1 MKTTNLKTPPFLRPG
16 ATIGITAPSFGCT
29 IEPYISRFKEAC
41 RHFEQLG
48 YKLKIGDTVYK
59 SDGIGISTD
68 PRVAARELC
77 DFYCDPAVDAIISA
91 GGGEL
96 MCETLSYVD
105 FDRLRSA
112 PAKWFMGYSDNTNFI
127 FPLVTG
133 CGVKAIYG
141 SNISGFGKP
150 WEEPEEDTL
159 ALLEGR
165 KNEFWGY
172 DMFQRPEDG
181 TEAKEIDPLSPYVL
195 KEKKVLKITV
205 PKALVGPLSMSGVLI
220 GGCLDVL
227 TNLCGTRFDFV
238 NQFNKENDRV
248 IWILEACDLS
258 PMGIRRAMWNLK
270 EAGWFEKATGFVI
283 GRPLAAWGQKT
294 MGVDQYNA
302 VTDIVGELNVP
313 IIFDVDVGHIAPDIP
328 LVMGAQACVKVEEG
342 NISVGLISNLR
353 Y

>member
-159 ALLEGR
+159 ALLEDLHYYTFDR
-165 KNEFWGY
+165 K
-172 DMFQRPEDG
+172 
-181 TEAKEIDPLSPYVL
+181 
-195 KEKKVLKITV
+195 KI
-205 PKALVGPLSMSGVLI
+205 
-220 GGCLDVL
+220 
-227 TNLCGTRFDFV
+227 DFV
-238 NQFNKENDRV
+238 IQYKNNIIPIEVKANVSTNNNSLTKFNKENDRV

-313 IIFDVDVGHIAPDIP
+313 IIFDADVGHIAPDIP
-328 LVMGAQACVKVEEG
+328 LVMGAQACVKVEEW

-353 Y
+353 YQRILCRNDCRRIFWIGFIC